1 MTGFPNGGG
10 GVALSVRNGC
20 PCWGS
25 PQETKR
31 GGAFN
36 NIAIRRWIMERRRT
50 LNPPLLPPRR
60 SPFSNPPPLADRL
73 FWASTSNLRITY
85 NSSHPSPSHWPGG
98 GEPACRY
105 LMIYSSMILR
115 YSTRKIQGSVFQYDS
130 VLIQPWEPMT
140 PSTET
145 KKIVE
150 AQSQRYRI
158 ERKTHNGILNTVAVG
173 NEETL
178 NIHEPSRVSALVKW
192 NDA

>member
-1 MTGFPNGGG
+1 MAAHV
-10 GVALSVRNGC
+10 GVRHKRRKEVVRSITLLSGA
-20 PCWGS
+20 GS
-25 PQETKR
+25 WNVDEPL
-31 GGAFN
+31 
-36 NIAIRRWIMERRRT
+36 IRRCCP
-50 LNPPLLPPRR
+50 LDAPPSPP
-60 SPFSNPPPLADRL
+60 PPPLADRL